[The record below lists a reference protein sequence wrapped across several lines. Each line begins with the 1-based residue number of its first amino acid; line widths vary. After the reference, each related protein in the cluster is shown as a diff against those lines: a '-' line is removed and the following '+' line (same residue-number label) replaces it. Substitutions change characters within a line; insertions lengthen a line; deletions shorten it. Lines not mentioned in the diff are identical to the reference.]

1 MAKNLLT
8 ISVFVLTFTLLLLPT
23 TLAVPISA
31 VTNKIIYAIGD
42 TLTITG
48 TVNATG
54 SVEIIAKIYNS
65 TTLMNT
71 TTTNSSVSLNSFTI
85 INEINDSYTPGGYF
99 VNITAGEDTIKMSFK
114 VVSSIIYLEPHL
126 IGDPNKTFPI
136 STTTRITEDNADY
149 LGGNFSELVS
159 LSKNTTKAVY
169 YGNASIPLSSGNKT
183 YHFVLV
189 DENSP
194 ESFDKLYLDDDVN
207 FLIYNTS
214 EDVGDEWE
222 PEKIKKIGEGIKFN
236 GTYEYIVSYIDFV
249 NGNKVVLSKPID
261 SSAYSPGNPIYFVI
275 MSKDSAGGIQPNQP
289 FEVKFINSTGHV
301 VYTITNTTDESGLF
315 VSNFTAPQASG
326 WGVINV
332 NDSLGLEFFSV
343 ETFKLYGKITDLL
356 DNPTC
361 TFSPNS
367 KVKISATVKNASD
380 QPIETP
386 DEIYAV
392 VKYPNGT
399 SQQVNL
405 TGGNGTFTRELYP
418 GSLQGEYGVKIVAKV
433 GQDVQEFST
442 GFAVKSVMAEVMA
455 INPQFLSEGGKESFV
470 SSFAPNSNVSLLV
483 TLSDVEKGG
492 LFAQGPEGGGTIDI
506 DDKNTAV
513 DECESLVSILSIQ
526 DERGK
531 DITST
536 ISYQVMNLSRFVS
549 SIGKPPDEGPPPSML
564 RQCMIV
570 FTAPN
575 RTGIYRVK
583 VNVKYNG
590 DNLAGTTFAIQKY
603 YATANPVDFTGEK
616 DFWFYAPN
624 STIYIKLKVTDLT
637 TREELNASKIVDAK
651 IFEMARQWPSYQDM
665 LTGSYKPNEAIVPG
679 KGIINFTTP
688 DSEGFFDFKFKFK
701 TEEGEEGLGTGFF
714 MLKKYMIWGEPVCG
728 GEGHCMFAPGKN
740 VTLNV
745 KIIPISD
752 ADKLSKG
759 MKDLS
764 QIGYCSDCDGLIV
777 SVNSIWSDQLMKQIP
792 ASDYTVYNGTIFNST
807 TNTTIEPKN
816 MPTGVFG
823 VDLIVTDPTNPTKQY
838 IGWAGFEIRRLLII
852 TDHLKVDD
860 QGNITVKQQE
870 GMWGTTSFSLGQ
882 DVLFGVQA
890 MNPANFTPIPIQ
902 TVTVETVT
910 LMSEMGPPIALKE
923 GVHYK
928 WAAEEKQVQGR
939 GQMYVVNVTGL
950 NKTGSIRITF
960 KVTTSQASDTWS
972 YWLQMSRYIIETEYR
987 GMNQWPPTFAPDEN
1001 LTVNVTAF
1009 EADESPHELSGQGTR
1024 LKMINKMEADIRMK
1038 LNSSTKCDG
1047 GKCTIDIYCVNDLSC
1062 LGSGEFRAIIA
1073 VNDTN
1078 GIQTEEEV
1086 FFAIK
1091 GLSVTIPSIESF
1103 WVGREDSPTK
1113 EIELRNDMD
1122 RCNNEKWLNSD
1133 WLSQNFHDLNKGFVG
1148 DDSLNDDTCSGETTT
1163 VCIWNSQQN
1172 FTINF
1177 TKNENTK
1184 ATAHCVYPNGT
1195 WSGISPNC
1203 AGNGNYTYIVS
1214 NSTHI
1219 WVKINGSEENPA
1231 NMTGIEPITEGGNF
1245 EASGITWYVW
1255 KIGKKWEN
1263 NNWVNYPQGYLITAE
1278 NFFELQGFPNHFNCS
1293 NPISLRFDVTKTH
1306 PENFGGVFCILNQ
1319 TMEVASSCNNGQPQ
1333 DIQNRSALYWA
1344 SGPCPPGKGNT
1355 VFVYSNTTHV
1365 WINESANL
1373 IQTPP
1378 LINGS
1383 LFTIGGREW
1392 KVSSIGK
1399 TQQGGTQLNMINI
1412 IVNDVVRICQ
1422 GPDCEPYFDLIISEK
1437 YQDNL
1442 GGRFCVRQ
1450 NGEWSDMFG
1459 ECDGNISYVYSNTT
1473 HVWINASSDLTN
1485 TQAKAE
1491 NQTFD
1496 FANRTWKI
1504 VNLEE
1509 NKFRVKLAG
1518 NKICGEMDNPEC
1530 QGPSCQPIIY
1540 EMELPGEY
1548 SSNYHAYIN
1557 NLIDNWITQ
1566 DPNFAPFNDSR
1577 PIYIY
1582 HNTTHVWVSN
1592 KTNMS
1597 DVNPAGINEILAD
1610 PYGGQW
1616 KVKMINKR
1624 SLKLEGQNVLAETG
1638 AFINT
1643 SYSKSGIIRIEPVRE
1658 EWLGGWDQMT
1668 GKSRGLDLDGDGFTN
1683 GTVYVAV
1690 ADNAVKGIY
1699 DTFFFSKTN
1708 NFSTPISVNA
1718 NPEQRKFGYGK
1729 LTLLSISSVSGVQ
1742 VKAYSNQPSD
1752 WAELGEFK
1760 VGSVVRV
1767 PVIVKKP
1774 SGDDGVAN
1782 VSVYLIKREISGQ
1795 PSQFISLP
1803 SPPNSIIN
1811 GIGEIVVNFT
1821 ALGLNQ
1827 SGQYAFGIRAVNE
1840 SAEEKLEEWKWP
1852 RATMRTFLV
1861 DSVVGDGGY
1870 IGPFMQLPLY
1880 RYDWE
1885 TYGSWIPE
1893 IRTETITG
1901 INKTFEGVFAR
1912 GWERDRLQC
1921 PNLVEPSE
1929 AGEGQNWTFALD
1941 SPLNYYLYVN
1951 SQNESKVWIKQGDC
1965 NFTNA
1970 LLRSEGEQVNLTWDN
1985 HKYML
1990 YVLYVNTTEQGRDVI
2005 IGVAG
2010 VNSSEIQ
2017 PIRIDGNMLR
2027 WRLMALNISGT
2038 LYDVLLANS
2047 SEDYPMCNI
2056 WNMGECAKVAWFS
2069 TTGNFSGLNSTAIG
2083 QNFASDLYLA
2093 KIGPSSW
2100 DGLIIGNFSQI
2111 SSLGLPGVDVR
2122 PMDNT
2127 PSYFAKLNE
2136 SVLGLD
2142 LNKNGNDDVFYALAF
2157 DEKDDSLHELTGVI
2171 VDDDSNI
2178 TSEWW
2183 ANFSGNSSLP
2193 GYYKDFYGDETGIR
2207 EMRSSLP
2214 KGVWSG
2220 NIRFNESE
2228 NMPYEQS
2235 PQWDIVLYNNT
2246 HMLLRKWKWW
2256 FAPNEDITLILKTF
2270 EFNQSGIPNVNVTI
2284 DKLMYYGSGFPTL
2297 LQPVQD
2303 YNITGSD
2310 TTNVDGYVV
2319 MKITRDNDW
2328 QPGQYNVRIRA
2339 STENRVET
2347 TDNWFNIQP

>member
-1 MAKNLLT
+1 MRIFKNFLL
-8 ISVFVLTFTLLLLPT
+8 ITFILFLLLINPAIAYHFT
-23 TLAVPISA
+23 AQTDRI
-31 VTNKIIYAIGD
+31 TYATGD

-48 TVNATG
+48 AVNATG
-54 SVEIIAKIYNS
+54 SVEITAKIYNS

-71 TTTNSSVSLNSFTI
+71 TVTSSSGSLNSFTI
-85 INEINDSYTPGGYF
+85 VNEINDSYNPGEYF
-99 VNITAGEDTIKMSFK
+99 VNITAGSDTVKMGFK
-114 VVSSIIYLEPHL
+114 VVSSIVYLEPRL

-136 STTTRITEDNADY
+136 SLSTRITEDNTNY
-149 LGGNFSELVS
+149 LGGNFSELVA
-159 LSKNTTKAVY
+159 LSKNTTKAVF
-169 YGNASIPLSSGNKT
+169 YGNATIQLSAGNKT

-194 ESFDKLYLDDDVN
+194 ESYDKLYVDDDVN
-207 FLIYNTS
+207 FLMYNTS
-214 EDVGDEWE
+214 EDADDKWE
-222 PEKIKKIGEGIKFN
+222 PEKIKKMGEGIKFN
-236 GTYEYIVSYIDFV
+236 STNEYIIDYIDFV

-261 SSAYSPGNPIYFVI
+261 SSTYSPGNPVYFVI
-275 MSKDSAGGIQPNQP
+275 MSKDSAGGIQPNQS
-289 FEVKFINSTGHV
+289 FEVKLINSTGHV
-301 VYTITNTTDESGLF
+301 VYSIINKTDESGIF
-315 VSNFTAPQASG
+315 ISNFTAPPGSG
-326 WGVINV
+326 GDVINV
-332 NDSLGLEFFSV
+332 NNSLGLEFFSV
-343 ETFKLYGKITDLL
+343 ETFKLYGKVTDLL
-356 DNPTC
+356 DNPTY

-367 KVKISATVKNASD
+367 KVKISATVKDAEDNPVES
-380 QPIETP
+380 P
-386 DEIYAV
+386 DEMYAI

-399 SQQVNL
+399 SQQITL
-405 TGGNGTFTRELYP
+405 TGGNGTFSRELDP

-433 GQDVQEFST
+433 GQDTQEFST
-442 GFAVKSVMAEVMA
+442 GFAIRSVMAEVIA

-470 SSFAPNSNVSLLV
+470 SSFAPDSNVSLLV
-483 TLSDVEKGG
+483 VLSDVEKGG
-492 LFAQGPEGGGTIDI
+492 FFAQGPEGGGTIDI
-506 DDKNTAV
+506 DDGNTAV
-513 DECESLVSILSIQ
+513 DECEKLVSILSIQ
-526 DERGK
+526 DDRGK

-536 ISYQVMNLSRFVS
+536 IGYQVMNLSRFVS
-549 SIGKPPDEGPPPSML
+549 SIGKEPEEGAPPSMH
-564 RQCMIV
+564 RQCVIV

-583 VNVKYNG
+583 VNVKYQG
-590 DNLAGTTFAIQKY
+590 DNFAGTTFAVQKY

-651 IFEMARQWPSYQDM
+651 IFEMSRQWPSYQDM

-679 KGIINFTTP
+679 KGVINFTTP

-701 TEEGEEGLGTGFF
+701 TEEGEEGLGSGFF

-728 GEGHCMFAPGKN
+728 GEGHCMFAPDKN

-764 QIGYCSDCDGLIV
+764 QIGYCSDCDGLVV

-807 TNTTIEPKN
+807 TNITIEPKN

-823 VDLIVTDPTNPTKQY
+823 VDLIITDPTDPTKQY

-852 TDHLKVDD
+852 TDHLKVDE
-860 QGNITVKQQE
+860 QGNITVEKQE
-870 GMWGTTSFSLGQ
+870 GQKSFISGEE

-890 MNPANFTPIPIQ
+890 MNPANFQPIPIQ

-910 LMSEMGPPIALKE
+910 LMSEMGPPVTLKE

-928 WAAEEKQVQGR
+928 WTAEEKQVQGR

-950 NKTGSIRITF
+950 NKTGDIRITF

-972 YWLQMSRYIIETEYR
+972 YWLKMSSYLTEAEYR
-987 GMNQWPPTFAPDEN
+987 GMNQWPATFAPNEN

-1009 EADESPHELSGQGTR
+1009 EADESPHNLSEQGTR
-1024 LKMINKMEADIRMK
+1024 LKMINKMETDIRLK
-1038 LNSSTKCDG
+1038 LNSTTKCDG
-1047 GKCTIDIYCVNDLSC
+1047 GKCTIDIYCINDLSC
-1062 LGSGEFRAIIA
+1062 LGSGEFQAMIAI
-1073 VNDTN
+1073 NDTN
-1078 GIQTEEEV
+1078 GIQAEEEV
-1086 FFAIK
+1086 SFAIK
-1091 GLSVTIPSIESF
+1091 GLSVSVPSIESF

-1113 EIELRNDMD
+1113 EIELRNDRD
-1122 RCNNEKWLNSD
+1122 RCDNDKWLNSD
-1133 WLSQNFHDLNKGFVG
+1133 WLSQNFHDLNVG
-1148 DDSLNDDTCSGETTT
+1148 KVGEGVLLHDNCTESENTTLCLGT
-1163 VCIWNSQQN
+1163 SPYWN
-1172 FTINF
+1172 FTLPFNK
-1177 TKNENTK
+1177 TANT
-1184 ATAHCVYPNGT
+1184 TAMVYCVYSNGT
-1195 WSGISPNC
+1195 WDYQDLIGC
-1203 AGNGNYTYIVS
+1203 TGNYTYIVS
-1214 NSTHI
+1214 NSTHMWI
-1219 WVKINGSEENPA
+1219 KLNNTSENPV
-1231 NMTGIEPITEGGNF
+1231 NMTGIEPKLENDYF
-1245 EASGITWYVW
+1245 DASGIKWYVR
-1255 KIGKKWEN
+1255 KIGKVWNCQQNCNWEN
-1263 NNWVNYPQGYLITAE
+1263 NDNFFLVTAE
-1278 NFFELQGFPNHFNCS
+1278 NFFDLQGVPNHFNCS
-1293 NPISLRFDVTKTH
+1293 DPVSVRFNVVKTH

-1319 TMEVASSCNNGQPQ
+1319 TVEVADWCENNQPHQ
-1333 DIQNRSALYWA
+1333 LINASALNWA

-1355 VFVYSNTTHV
+1355 VFVYSNSTHV

-1383 LFTIGGREW
+1383 LFTIDGREW
-1392 KVSSIGK
+1392 KVSSIGR

-1412 IVNDVVRICQ
+1412 IVNDLVRICQ
-1422 GPDCEPYFDLIISEK
+1422 GPGCEQYFDLIVPEK
-1437 YQDNL
+1437 YQDNF

-1473 HVWINASSDLTN
+1473 HVWINVSSDLTN
-1485 TQAKAE
+1485 TPAKAE
-1491 NQTFD
+1491 NETFD

-1504 VNLEE
+1504 ANLEE

-1518 NKICGEMDNPEC
+1518 NKICGEMDNP
-1530 QGPSCQPIIY
+1530 GIY
-1540 EMELPGEY
+1540 EMELPEEY
-1548 SSNYHAYIN
+1548 SDNYHDHIN
-1557 NLIDNWITQ
+1557 NLIADWMSQ
-1566 DPNFAPFNDSR
+1566 DPNFGSSFKQPR

-1597 DVNPAGINEILAD
+1597 DVNPAGINEILTD

-1624 SLKLEGQNVLAETG
+1624 SLKLEGQNVLADTG

-1643 SYSKSGIIRIEPVRE
+1643 SYSRSGIIRIEPVRE

-1683 GTVYVAV
+1683 GTVYIAV

-1811 GIGEIVVNFT
+1811 GVGEIAVNLT

-1852 RATMRTFLV
+1852 RATMRSFLV

-1885 TYGSWIPE
+1885 TYGNWIPE

-1929 AGEGQNWTFALD
+1929 AGEGWQNWTFALD

-1951 SQNESKVWIKQGDC
+1951 SQNGSKVWIKQGDC

-2027 WRLMALNISGT
+2027 WRLMALNISGS

-2069 TTGNFSGLNSTAIG
+2069 TNGNFSGLSPTAIG
-2083 QNFASDLYLA
+2083 QNFTSDLYLA

-2100 DGLIIGNFSQI
+2100 DGIIIGNLSQI
-2111 SSLGLPGVDVR
+2111 SGLGNPGIDVR
-2122 PMDNT
+2122 SMDDT
-2127 PSYFAKLNE
+2127 TSYFAKLNE

-2142 LNKNGNDDVFYALAF
+2142 LNKNGNNDNIFYAITF
-2157 DEKDDSLHELTGVI
+2157 DEKDDSLHDLTSVI
-2171 VDDDSNI
+2171 VDDDLNI
-2178 TSEWW
+2178 TNEWW
-2183 ANFSGNSSLP
+2183 ANFSGEQSLP
-2193 GYYKDFYGDETGIR
+2193 GYYKDFYGDETGMR

-2214 KGVWSG
+2214 RGTWSG
-2220 NIRFNESE
+2220 SIKFNESE

-2246 HMLLRKWKWW
+2246 HMLLRKWRSW
-2256 FAPNEDITLILKTF
+2256 FTPSESITLILKTF
-2270 EFNQSGIPNVNVTI
+2270 EFNQTGIQNVSVTI
-2284 DKLMYYGSGFPTL
+2284 DKLMYYGSGFPTS

-2303 YNITGSD
+2303 YNVTGGS
-2310 TTNVDGYVV
+2310 TTNADGYVV
-2319 MKITRDNDW
+2319 MKLTKNGDW
-2328 QPGQYNVRIRA
+2328 QPGQYNVRIKA
-2339 STENRVET
+2339 STGSRVET
-2347 TDNWFNIQP
+2347 TDNWFNVQP